1 VQAGAPADYA
11 RLNLDTVWSTPTDL
25 YGFGGRGFSIFR
37 QNADGSITKV
47 EETGGDIEQIIAGL
61 PNAGTVFN
69 GENGAGFDTRSDN
82 KGAEPEG
89 VAVGVVDG
97 VPYAFVT
104 LERIGGL
111 MVWDLSNP
119 EDARYVRYLPPTS
132 QDYGPEVV
140 TFISAADSPNG
151 RALVLSAN
159 EVSGSVTVYEVSSLT
174 PISAIQG
181 SGTASPLVGQT
192 VTVEAIVVG
201 DFQNNDADQ
210 TRNLGGFWLQEEAF
224 DSDGN
229 PLTSEGIF
237 VAQNALPADV
247 QLGDRVRVTGTV
259 AEVFNNTE
267 INATAITVVQAGAVA
282 DVNTLAVAVDLP
294 AAGVQGSNGNYRADL
309 ERYEGMLVKFPE
321 TLTVTEQFN
330 LDQFGEIVVTEGPRP
345 ASFTETNAPSVAGFD
360 AHLRDIAARSV
371 VFDDGRGTS
380 NPPLADT
387 VVDGAYTT
395 ANAPRM
401 GDTVS
406 GLTGV
411 LDFDFNEF
419 RVRSIE
425 NGPGVNDFTSAN
437 PRPAAP
443 ADVGG
448 TLKVA
453 SFNVLNYFT
462 TLDDGGRTDN
472 GFEPRGAETPAEFA
486 RQTEKLVNVLLALT
500 PT

>member
-25 YGFGGRGFSIFR
+25 YAFGGRGFSIFR
-37 QNADGSITKV
+37 QNADGTITKV

-61 PNAGTVFN
+61 PSAGTVFN

-330 LDQFGEIVVTEGPRP
+330 LDQFGEIVVTEGHAPPPSPRP
-345 ASFTETNAPSVAGFD
+345 THRAWPASMPICATSPPVRWCSTTGAAPPT
-360 AHLRDIAARSV
+360 RRWPT
-371 VFDDGRGTS
+371 RWW
-380 NPPLADT
+380 
-387 VVDGAYTT
+387 T
-395 ANAPRM
+395 AP
-401 GDTVS
+401 T
-406 GLTGV
+406 
-411 LDFDFNEF
+411 
-419 RVRSIE
+419 
-425 NGPGVNDFTSAN
+425 
-437 PRPAAP
+437 PRPTRP
-443 ADVGG
+443 AWA
-448 TLKVA
+448 T
-453 SFNVLNYFT
+453 
-462 TLDDGGRTDN
+462 R
-472 GFEPRGAETPAEFA
+472 
-486 RQTEKLVNVLLALT
+486 
-500 PT
+500 

>member
-1 VQAGAPADYA
+1 
-11 RLNLDTVWSTPTDL
+11 
-25 YGFGGRGFSIFR
+25 
-37 QNADGSITKV
+37 
-47 EETGGDIEQIIAGL
+47 
-61 PNAGTVFN
+61 
-69 GENGAGFDTRSDN
+69 
-82 KGAEPEG
+82 
-89 VAVGVVDG
+89 VGVVDG

-140 TFISAADSPNG
+140 TFVSAADSPNG

-330 LDQFGEIVVTEGPRP
+330 LDQFGEIVVTEGHAPPPSPRP
-345 ASFTETNAPSVAGFD
+345 THRAWPASMPICATSPPVQWCSTTGAAPPTRRWRHGGGRRLHHRQRAPHGRHGKRPDRRAG
-360 AHLRDIAARSV
+360 LRLQRVPRALDRERPRRQRLHQRQSAPGRARRCRRHPE
-371 VFDDGRGTS
+371 GRQLQRAELLHHAGRT
-380 NPPLADT
+380 A
-387 VVDGAYTT
+387 GAPTT
-395 ANAPRM
+395 ASSRAAPRRPP
-401 GDTVS
+401 S
-406 GLTGV
+406 SPA
-411 LDFDFNEF
+411 
-419 RVRSIE
+419 RPRSWS
-425 NGPGVNDFTSAN
+425 TCCW
-437 PRPAAP
+437 R
-443 ADVGG
+443 
-448 TLKVA
+448 
-453 SFNVLNYFT
+453 
-462 TLDDGGRTDN
+462 
-472 GFEPRGAETPAEFA
+472 
-486 RQTEKLVNVLLALT
+486 
-500 PT
+500 

>member
-1 VQAGAPADYA
+1 VDFSLPGNEADFSDRDGAANAPSISVGNSPIKGLLAARRHRQLRVGGATYFVTANEGDSRIVAGPTEITLNEARASAVQAGAPADYA
-11 RLNLDTVWSTPTDL
+11 RLNLDTGLVHPHRPL
-25 YGFGGRGFSIFR
+25 RFGGRGFSIFR

-61 PNAGTVFN
+61 PSAGTVFN

-247 QLGDRVRVTGTV
+247 QLGDR
-259 AEVFNNTE
+259 
-267 INATAITVVQAGAVA
+267 GAR
-282 DVNTLAVAVDLP
+282 DRHRGG
-294 AAGVQGSNGNYRADL
+294 GVQ
-309 ERYEGMLVKFPE
+309 
-321 TLTVTEQFN
+321 Q
-330 LDQFGEIVVTEGPRP
+330 
-345 ASFTETNAPSVAGFD
+345 
-360 AHLRDIAARSV
+360 H
-371 VFDDGRGTS
+371 
-380 NPPLADT
+380 
-387 VVDGAYTT
+387 
-395 ANAPRM
+395 
-401 GDTVS
+401 
-406 GLTGV
+406 
-411 LDFDFNEF
+411 
-419 RVRSIE
+419 
-425 NGPGVNDFTSAN
+425 
-437 PRPAAP
+437 
-443 ADVGG
+443 
-448 TLKVA
+448 
-453 SFNVLNYFT
+453 
-462 TLDDGGRTDN
+462 
-472 GFEPRGAETPAEFA
+472 
-486 RQTEKLVNVLLALT
+486 
-500 PT
+500 